1 MRLSRDFFERDALEV
16 APDLLGK
23 ALVSRLPGLPQRRLI
38 ISETEVYR
46 GEEDTACHAH
56 RGRTRRTE
64 PLYMAGGHFYIYLCY
79 GIHWLL
85 NAVTGPAGRPQGV
98 LIRACRGYEGPGKLT
113 KYLGV
118 TGELNCAGVD
128 ICPHLW
134 FEDEGRVVNIT
145 TAPRVGI
152 AYASAEDR
160 VRPWRF
166 IEVK

>member
-1 MRLSRDFFERDALEV
+1 M
-16 APDLLGK
+16 
-23 ALVSRLPGLPQRRLI
+23 
-38 ISETEVYR
+38 
-46 GEEDTACHAH
+46 
-56 RGRTRRTE
+56 
-64 PLYMAGGHFYIYLCY
+64 
-79 GIHWLL
+79 
-85 NAVTGPAGRPQGV
+85 

>member
-56 RGRTRRTE
+56 RGRTPHRAALYGRR
-64 PLYMAGGHFYIYLCY
+64 PLLHISLLRHPLAAERGHR
-79 GIHWLL
+79 
-85 NAVTGPAGRPQGV
+85 PGRPPQGV

>member
-23 ALVSRLPGLPQRRLI
+23 ALVSHLPGLPQRRLI

-98 LIRACRGYEGPGKLT
+98 LIRACRGYEGPGRLT
-113 KYLGV
+113 NTWVSRESSTVPGW
-118 TGELNCAGVD
+118 TS
-128 ICPHLW
+128 
-134 FEDEGRVVNIT
+134 
-145 TAPRVGI
+145 APTSGLRTR
-152 AYASAEDR
+152 AE
-160 VRPWRF
+160 WLT
-166 IEVK
+166 